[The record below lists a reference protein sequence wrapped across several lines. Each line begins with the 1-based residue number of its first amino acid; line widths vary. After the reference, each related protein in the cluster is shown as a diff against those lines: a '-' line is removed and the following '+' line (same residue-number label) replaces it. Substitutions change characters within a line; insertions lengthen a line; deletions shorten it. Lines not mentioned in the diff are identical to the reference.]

1 MSLEI
6 NTSEIDFDPSVARW
20 VDEYKRL
27 KLEAAQIAE
36 QIDIARSHIEAEL
49 GDHEIGTVAGQPV
62 VRWSTVE
69 SERIDVKKLREVLP
83 PQVLELVTKKSVAK
97 RFTVL
102 TGNEAY

>member
-1 MSLEI
+1 VSLEI
-6 NTSEIDFDPSVARW
+6 NPLEIDFDPEIARW
-20 VDEYKRL
+20 VEEYKRL

-36 QIDIARSHIEAEL
+36 QVDIARSHIEAAL

-62 VRWSTVE
+62 VRWAIVE

-83 PQVLELVTKKSVAK
+83 PQVLDVVTKRSLSR

-102 TGNEAY
+102 TGNESY

>member
-1 MSLEI
+1 MSVEI
-6 NTSEIDFDPSVARW
+6 NNIEIDFDPEVARW

-36 QIDIARSHIEAEL
+36 QIDIARSHIEAAL

-83 PQVLELVTKKSVAK
+83 PQVLELVTKKSTAR
-97 RFTVL
+97 RFTIL
-102 TGNEAY
+102 TGDEAF